1 MDSTQARVRAI
12 AATHDAVAACDP
24 LQARAFVL
32 QLPGLNRQRDVP
44 GIVGLLRA
52 FLPARGMPAGWGFVE
67 AAAAMRDIGFF
78 LGSLK
83 RHGHEPVDAV
93 PGLEPVLLDLAR
105 ATGLPPRETLLHVTV
120 WNPAAAD
127 AQRSYTGLRDE
138 AHLLESVRL
147 SMAALE
153 AAIALTVELSDVP
166 LQAPAF
172 AQGCDALAAYLRK
185 MVDSIVYAYR
195 FISLQV
201 FYDELRPFYEPIRVG
216 GRSYLGPGA
225 VEMPLFVLEHVLWGS
240 QSDHHAYREFKE
252 TYLPYVLPA
261 FRAIYARFAGQP
273 SLVDRALGD
282 AQAARARGEPVAA
295 GLAALD
301 RVFEVLLHFRAPHV
315 KLAERAY
322 EAGKSGP
329 SIGSGGYA
337 PSMLGDLL
345 TLTRA
350 ARSRVRAALDESCA

>member
-1 MDSTQARVRAI
+1 MERTLDRAF
-12 AATHDAVAACDP
+12 AATHAAVAACDP
-24 LQARAFVL
+24 LRARALVL
-32 QLPGLNRQRDVP
+32 QLPGLNRQKDVP
-44 GIVGLLRA
+44 GIVGLLRE
-52 FLPARGMPAGWGFVE
+52 FLPVRGVPAGWGFVE

-105 ATGLPPRETLLHVTV
+105 VTGLPPRETLLHVTV

-138 AHLLESVRL
+138 AHLLESVRI

-153 AAIALTVELSDVP
+153 AAIGMTVELYDVP
-166 LQAPAF
+166 LRSPSF
-172 AQGCDALAAYLRK
+172 AEGCDELADYLHK
-185 MVDSIVYAYR
+185 MVESIVYAYR
-195 FISLQV
+195 YISVQV
-201 FYDELRPFYEPIRVG
+201 FYDELRPYYEPIRVG

-240 QSDHHAYREFKE
+240 QSDHPGYREFKE

-261 FRAIYARFAGQP
+261 FGAIYARFAGAP
-273 SLVDRALGD
+273 SLVDRVLD
-282 AQAARARGEPVAA
+282 EVQATGARGEPVVA

-301 RVFEVLLHFRAPHV
+301 RVFEILLRFRAPHV

-322 EAGKSGP
+322 EVGRSGP
-329 SIGSGGYA
+329 TIGSGGYA

-350 ARSRVRAALDESCA
+350 VRSRLRAALDEP